1 VTVLNEK
8 EIPYEIEYID
18 LSNKPDWFLALS
30 PTGKVPVV
38 LTPEGHRLFESAV
51 INEYLDEMH
60 PPHVMPSTP
69 LGRAQDRMWQEL
81 IVGMYGDVYQLYSAA
96 DDDRAQA
103 ALDGVRVRLGRL
115 EEEVEGPF
123 FSGERFSLVDATAG
137 PAFMRLTWANRLA
150 PAVDAFEGF
159 PKVSAWR
166 DAVLARPSVES
177 SVLPNLYEIFSDS
190 VRRNEAWLSRQ

>member
-1 VTVLNEK
+1 MTVLNEK

-30 PTGKVPVV
+30 PTGKVPVI

-60 PPHVMPSTP
+60 APHVMPSTP

-103 ALDGVRVRLGRL
+103 ALEGYVFGLAASKRRSKDPSSAENASALWMPQPGPPSWVDLGQSIGPSRRCVRRI
-115 EEEVEGPF
+115 PQ
-123 FSGERFSLVDATAG
+123 GER
-137 PAFMRLTWANRLA
+137 LA
-150 PAVDAFEGF
+150 
-159 PKVSAWR
+159 
-166 DAVLARPSVES
+166 
-177 SVLPNLYEIFSDS
+177 
-190 VRRNEAWLSRQ
+190 